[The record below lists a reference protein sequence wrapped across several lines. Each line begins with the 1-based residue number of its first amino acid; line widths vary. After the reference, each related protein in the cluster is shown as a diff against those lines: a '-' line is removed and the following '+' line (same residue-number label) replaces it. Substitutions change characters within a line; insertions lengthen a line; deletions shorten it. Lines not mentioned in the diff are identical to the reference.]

1 MEYVALIF
9 GLAVLYCGWGFTI
22 VRPRQVKVVE
32 RSGKFKKMCFEGW
45 HILCLP
51 GLVDKVTVSKNQKH
65 NFIPILQR
73 FPVVISV
80 DTDGKPK
87 PFDFSDGVTATA
99 DVRIWVQVGFN
110 DPNKTPEE
118 NRRELECDV
127 KAYVYGSEDAKDRV
141 RALGDNISRPLI
153 QEMTLAEALEDR
165 SLEDNPGWKDPNVQG
180 PFEEALKQI
189 GLYLAKPGT
198 ITVGDIDVPTSY
210 QDIRS
215 KVAKAQ
221 AEAEARNAEARSI
234 RDSAEIIAKGYSRN
248 VAGDVVVNSDEGDVT
263 IADALAHQRS
273 MKALDAI
280 DGAKL
285 TLVHPSIGAGVA
297 SMLDMADN
305 AGNKNAP
312 KP

>member
-51 GLVDKVTVSKNQKH
+51 GLVDKVTTSKNQKH
-65 NFIPILQR
+65 DFIPILQR

-87 PFDFSDGVTATA
+87 PFDFKDGVTAPA

-210 QDIRS
+210 QDIR
-215 KVAKAQ
+215 
-221 AEAEARNAEARSI
+221 RRW
-234 RDSAEIIAKGYSRN
+234 
-248 VAGDVVVNSDEGDVT
+248 
-263 IADALAHQRS
+263 QRR
-273 MKALDAI
+273 K
-280 DGAKL
+280 
-285 TLVHPSIGAGVA
+285 PR
-297 SMLDMADN
+297 
-305 AGNKNAP
+305 P
-312 KP
+312 KPGMLRLVVSETRRK